1 MSQENNDFASLSSLS
16 KKKTQEKPN
25 ILPVRVK
32 GIPAALRAIP
42 RWVMWRYIQRT
53 KPSGEKVWAKM
64 PMTVEGRAASSTNPL
79 TWTTYGDVVD
89 TLIMDDTFDGIGL
102 VLGAD
107 VQGIDLDDC
116 RDPATGELNAFANE
130 VLERVQG
137 YTEVSPSGTGIKVFA
152 KTNLDGSRTKKE
164 VGLEL
169 YRDGRYFTVT
179 GHVIKGRESIS
190 DQVQDL
196 GWLVERVWGEGLS
209 QGVLEGDA
217 GERALA
223 NYKGP
228 LEDWDLDRVVAE
240 VLPHLDQDAGY
251 SDWLRVGAA
260 MHHQGG
266 GDKGWLQA
274 WDEWS
279 ALSGKWAEGYCDQK
293 WTSFSAQRATGKGA
307 VTLASLLKQT
317 KDARESSTRSSRDVM
332 IADLLGR
339 IEAVTDPRD
348 LQEKIAAS
356 IANNGDY
363 SDVERAQFAQ
373 AIQSRARVLGTKL
386 EIATVRGWLR
396 PRVKASFPNV
406 NQDGNPLC
414 TRENLEVLLGRLG
427 VVVRYNVIS
436 KATEVVIPEA
446 FYSRDNKDNASLG
459 HILSECEKARMPTKF
474 VSQFLLMIADA
485 NAHNPVATWV
495 ESVPWDGVSRL
506 GQFYNTVDCGGQM
519 DQGLKELLMRK
530 WLVQAIGAAFAP
542 HGIAAQ
548 GILTF
553 TGPQNIGKTTWFN
566 RLAPEGLSVIHT
578 GHTLDVRSKDSQLIA
593 LKFWIVELGEVD
605 ATFRKS
611 DMAALKS
618 YVTQAVDLIRRPYA
632 MTESTYGRRT
642 VFGASVNDAL
652 FLSDPTG
659 NRRFWT
665 IPAVAF
671 VADESLDM
679 QQLWA
684 EVLTLLRG
692 GERWYLSACESTL
705 LSEHNEDFTVV
716 DPIDERVATAFAWSR
731 LEECCE
737 WATASDVLI
746 RVGIKDPTK
755 AQTHAASKALR
766 RLNNNQRRRS
776 HGRTLFAI
784 PGAGADFLG

>member
-1 MSQENNDFASLSSLS
+1 M
-16 KKKTQEKPN
+16 KPTS
-25 ILPVRVK
+25 LPVK
-32 GIPAALRAIP
+32 LAGIAPELKSIEA
-42 RWVMWRYIQRT
+42 WVMWRYVQRT

-116 RDPATGELNAFANE
+116 RDLESGELTDFAQE
-130 VLERVQG
+130 VLDRVDG
-137 YTEVSPSGTGIKVFA
+137 YAEVSPSGTGLKIFSR
-152 KTNLDGSRTKKE
+152 TNLDGSRTKKE

-169 YRDGRYFTVT
+169 YREGRYFTVT
-179 GHVIKGRESIS
+179 GHGINGH
-190 DQVQDL
+190 DCLPADVQDL
-196 GWLVERVWGEGLS
+196 GWLVERVWGEGLN

-228 LEDWDLDRVVAE
+228 IEEWDLDRVVAE
-240 VLPHLDQDAGY
+240 VLPHLDPDAGY

-266 GDKGWLQA
+266 GDEGWLQA

-279 ALSGKWAEGYCDQK
+279 ALSGKWAEGYCEQK

-317 KDARESSTRSSRDVM
+317 KDARESSARSSRDVM
-332 IADLLGR
+332 MADLLGR
-339 IEAVTDPRD
+339 IEAAVDPRD

-396 PRVKASFPNV
+396 ARVSGASLFPHLND
-406 NQDGNPLC
+406 DGHPLC
-414 TRENLEVLLGRLG
+414 TLENLAILLDRLD
-427 VVVRYNVIS
+427 VMVRYNVIS
-436 KATEVVIPEA
+436 KATELLIPDSA
-446 FYSRDNKDNASLG
+446 FTRDNRENAS
-459 HILSECEKARMPTKF
+459 IAYVLSECEKARMSTKF
-474 VSQFLLMIADA
+474 VPQFLLMLADK
-485 NAHNPVATWV
+485 NQYNPVATWI
-495 ESVPWDGVSRL
+495 ESVAWDGVSRL
-506 GQFYNTVDCGGQM
+506 GRFYATVDCGGQM

-530 WLVQAIGAAFAP
+530 WLVQAIGAAFEP
-542 HGIAAQ
+542 DGIAAQ

-553 TGPQNIGKTTWFN
+553 TGAQNIGKTTWFHK
-566 RLAPEGLSVIHT
+566 LAPEGLGVIHT

-593 LKFWIVELGEVD
+593 LRYWIVELGEVD

-611 DMAALKS
+611 DMSALKS
-618 YVTQAVDLIRRPYA
+618 FATQAIDTIRRPYA
-632 MTESTYGRRT
+632 VTESNYGRRT
-642 VFGASVNDAL
+642 VFGASVNDVM
-652 FLSDPTG
+652 FLADPTG

-665 IPAVAF
+665 IPVVGFPVDAG
-671 VADESLDM
+671 LDM
-679 QQLWA
+679 QQVWA
-684 EVLTLLRG
+684 EVLELYRA
-692 GERWYLSACESTL
+692 GERWYLSMDQAGL
-705 LSEHNEDFTVV
+705 LGDHNQDFTVV
-716 DPIDERVATAFAWSR
+716 DPIDERIAAGFCWGEGVQVW
-731 LEECCE
+731 E
-737 WATASDVLI
+737 WATATEVLMRI
-746 RVGIKDPTK
+746 KVQEPSKNQTITASRVLQK
-755 AQTHAASKALR
+755 
-766 RLNNNQRRRS
+766 LNGGQRKKS
-776 HGRTLFAI
+776 NGKVLFAI
-784 PGAGADFLG
+784 PSAVNDFLG

>member
-1 MSQENNDFASLSSLS
+1 M
-16 KKKTQEKPN
+16 KPTS
-25 ILPVRVK
+25 LPVK
-32 GIPAALRAIP
+32 LAGIAPELKSIEA
-42 RWVMWRYIQRT
+42 WVMWRYVQRT

-116 RDPATGELNAFANE
+116 RDLESGELNAFANE

-196 GWLVERVWGEGLS
+196 GWLVERVWGEGLNH

-217 GERALA
+217 AERALA

-228 LEDWDLDRVVAE
+228 LEEWDLDRVVAE
-240 VLPHLDQDAGY
+240 VLPHLDPDAGY

-266 GDKGWLQA
+266 GDESWLQA

-279 ALSGKWAEGYCDQK
+279 ALSGKWAEGYCEQK

-317 KDARESSTRSSRDVM
+317 KDARESSARSSRDVM
-332 IADLLGR
+332 MADLLGR
-339 IEAVTDPRD
+339 IESVVDPRD

-396 PRVKASFPNV
+396 ARVSGASMFPHLND
-406 NQDGNPLC
+406 DGHPLC
-414 TRENLEVLLGRLG
+414 TIENLEVLLARLD
-427 VVVRYNVIS
+427 VMVRYNVIS
-436 KATEVVIPEA
+436 KATELLIPDSA
-446 FYSRDNKDNASLG
+446 FTRDNRENAS
-459 HILSECEKARMPTKF
+459 IAYVLSECEKARMSTKF
-474 VSQFLLMIADA
+474 VPQFLLMLADK
-485 NAHNPVATWV
+485 NQYNPVATWI
-495 ESVPWDGVSRL
+495 ESVAWDGVSRL
-506 GQFYNTVDCGGQM
+506 GRFYATVDCGGQM

-530 WLVQAIGAAFAP
+530 WLVQAIGAAFEP
-542 HGIAAQ
+542 DGIAAQ

-553 TGPQNIGKTTWFN
+553 TGAQNIGKTTWFM
-566 RLAPEGLSVIHT
+566 RLAPESLNVVHT

-593 LKFWIVELGEVD
+593 LRYWIVELGEVD

-611 DMAALKS
+611 DMSALKS
-618 YVTQAVDLIRRPYA
+618 FATQAIDTIRRPYA
-632 MTESTYGRRT
+632 ITESNYGRRT
-642 VFGASVNDAL
+642 VFGASVNDVV
-652 FLSDPTG
+652 FLADPTG

-665 IPAVAF
+665 IPVVGF
-671 VADESLDM
+671 PVDPGLDM
-679 QQLWA
+679 QQVWA
-684 EVLTLLRG
+684 EVLELYRA
-692 GERWYLSACESTL
+692 GERWYLSMDQAGL
-705 LSEHNEDFTVV
+705 LGEHNADFTVV
-716 DPIDERVATAFAWSR
+716 DPIDERIAAGFCWGEGVQCWD
-731 LEECCE
+731 
-737 WATASDVLI
+737 WATATEVLMRI
-746 RVGIKDPTK
+746 KVQEPSKNQTITASRVLQK
-755 AQTHAASKALR
+755 
-766 RLNNNQRRRS
+766 LNGGQRKKS
-776 HGRTLFAI
+776 NGKVLFAI
-784 PGAGADFLG
+784 PSAVNEFLG

>member
-1 MSQENNDFASLSSLS
+1 M
-16 KKKTQEKPN
+16 KPTS
-25 ILPVRVK
+25 LPVK
-32 GIPAALRAIP
+32 LAGIAPELKAIDA
-42 RWVMWRYIQRT
+42 WVMWRYVQRA

-116 RDPATGELNAFANE
+116 RDSESGVLTDFAQE
-130 VLERVQG
+130 VLDRVDG
-137 YTEVSPSGTGIKVFA
+137 YAEVSPSGTGLKIFSR
-152 KTNLDGSRTKKE
+152 TNLDGSRTKKE
-164 VGLEL
+164 AGLEL
-169 YRDGRYFTVT
+169 YREGRYFTVT
-179 GHVIKGRESIS
+179 GHGINGH
-190 DQVQDL
+190 DCLPADVQDL
-196 GWLVERVWGEGLS
+196 GWLVERVWGEGLN

-217 GERALA
+217 AERALA

-228 LEDWDLDRVVAE
+228 LEEWDLDRVVAE
-240 VLPHLDQDAGY
+240 VLPHLDPDAGY

-266 GDKGWLQA
+266 GDEGWLQA

-332 IADLLGR
+332 MADLLGR
-339 IEAVTDPRD
+339 IESVVDPRD

-396 PRVKASFPNV
+396 ARVSGSSLYPHLND
-406 NQDGNPLC
+406 DGHPLC
-414 TRENLEVLLGRLG
+414 TLENLAILLGRLD
-427 VVVRYNVIS
+427 VIVRYNVIS
-436 KATEVVIPEA
+436 KATELLIPDTA
-446 FYSRDNKDNASLG
+446 FTRDNKDNAS
-459 HILSECEKARMPTKF
+459 IAYVLSECEKARMSTKF
-474 VSQFLLMIADA
+474 VPQFLLMLADQ
-485 NAHNPVATWV
+485 NQYNPVATWI
-495 ESVPWDGVSRL
+495 ESKGWDGVSRL
-506 GQFYNTVDCGGQM
+506 GRFYATVDCGGQM

-530 WLVQAIGAAFAP
+530 WLVQAIGAAFEP
-542 HGIAAQ
+542 DGIAAQ

-553 TGPQNIGKTTWFN
+553 TGAQNIGKTTWFN
-566 RLAPEGLSVIHT
+566 KLAPEGLGVIHT

-593 LKFWIVELGEVD
+593 LRYWIVELGEVD

-611 DMAALKS
+611 DMSALKS
-618 YVTQAVDLIRRPYA
+618 FATQAIDTIRRPYA
-632 MTESTYGRRT
+632 ITESNYGRRT
-642 VFGASVNDAL
+642 VFGASVNDVV
-652 FLSDPTG
+652 FLADPTG

-665 IPAVAF
+665 IPVVGF
-671 VADESLDM
+671 PVDPGLDM
-679 QQLWA
+679 QQVWA
-684 EVLTLLRG
+684 EVLELYRA
-692 GERWYLSACESTL
+692 GERWYLSMDQAAEL
-705 LSEHNEDFTVV
+705 GDHNQDFTVV
-716 DPIDERVATAFAWSR
+716 DPIDERIAAGFCWGEGVTVWD
-731 LEECCE
+731 
-737 WATASDVLI
+737 WATATEVLMRI
-746 RVGIKDPTK
+746 KVQEPSKNQTITASRVLQK
-755 AQTHAASKALR
+755 
-766 RLNNNQRRRS
+766 LNGGQRKKS
-776 HGRTLFAI
+776 NGKVLFAI
-784 PGAGADFLG
+784 PSAVNDFLG

>member
-1 MSQENNDFASLSSLS
+1 M
-16 KKKTQEKPN
+16 KPTS
-25 ILPVRVK
+25 LPVK
-32 GIPAALRAIP
+32 LAGIAPELKSIEA
-42 RWVMWRYIQRT
+42 WVMWRYVQRT

-116 RDPATGELNAFANE
+116 RDLESGELTDFAQE
-130 VLERVQG
+130 VLDRVDG
-137 YTEVSPSGTGIKVFA
+137 YAEVSPSGTGLKIFSR
-152 KTNLDGSRTKKE
+152 TNLDGSRTKKE
-164 VGLEL
+164 AGLEL
-169 YRDGRYFTVT
+169 YREGRYFTVT
-179 GHVIKGRESIS
+179 GHGINGH
-190 DQVQDL
+190 DCLPADVQDL
-196 GWLVERVWGEGLS
+196 GWLVERVWGEGLNH

-217 GERALA
+217 AERALA

-228 LEDWDLDRVVAE
+228 LEEWDLDRVVAE
-240 VLPHLDQDAGY
+240 VLPHLDPDAGY

-266 GDKGWLQA
+266 GDEGWLQA

-293 WTSFSAQRATGKGA
+293 WTSFSAQRATGKGS

-317 KDARESSTRSSRDVM
+317 KDARDSSARSSRDVM
-332 IADLLGR
+332 MADLLGR
-339 IEAVTDPRD
+339 IEAAVDPRD

-396 PRVKASFPNV
+396 ARVSGASLFPHLND
-406 NQDGNPLC
+406 DGHPLC
-414 TRENLEVLLGRLG
+414 TIENLDVLLGRLG

-436 KATEVVIPEA
+436 KATELLIPDTA
-446 FYSRDNKDNASLG
+446 FTRDNKDNAS
-459 HILSECEKARMPTKF
+459 IAYVLSECEKARMSTKF
-474 VSQFLLMIADA
+474 VPQFLLMLADQ
-485 NAHNPVATWV
+485 NQYNPVATWI
-495 ESVPWDGVSRL
+495 ESKGWDGVSRL
-506 GQFYNTVDCGGQM
+506 GRFYATVDCGGQM

-530 WLVQAIGAAFAP
+530 WLVQAIGAAFEP
-542 HGIAAQ
+542 DGIAAQ

-553 TGPQNIGKTTWFN
+553 TGAQNIGKTTWFN
-566 RLAPEGLSVIHT
+566 KLAPEGLGVIHT

-593 LKFWIVELGEVD
+593 LRYWIVELGEVD

-611 DMAALKS
+611 DMSALKS
-618 YVTQAVDLIRRPYA
+618 FATQAIDTIRRPYA
-632 MTESTYGRRT
+632 ITESNYGRRT
-642 VFGASVNDAL
+642 VFGASVNDVV
-652 FLSDPTG
+652 FLADPTG

-665 IPAVAF
+665 IPVVGF
-671 VADESLDM
+671 PVDPGLDM
-679 QQLWA
+679 QQVWA
-684 EVLTLLRG
+684 EVLELYRA
-692 GERWYLSACESTL
+692 GERWYLSMDQAGL
-705 LSEHNEDFTVV
+705 LGEHNADFTVV
-716 DPIDERVATAFAWSR
+716 DPIDERIAAGFCWGEGVQCWD
-731 LEECCE
+731 
-737 WATASDVLI
+737 WATATEVLMRI
-746 RVGIKDPTK
+746 KVQEPSKNQTITASRVLQK
-755 AQTHAASKALR
+755 
-766 RLNNNQRRRS
+766 LNGGQRKKS
-776 HGRTLFAI
+776 NGKVLFAI
-784 PGAGADFLG
+784 PSAVNDFLG

>member
-1 MSQENNDFASLSSLS
+1 M
-16 KKKTQEKPN
+16 KPTS
-25 ILPVRVK
+25 LPVK
-32 GIPAALRAIP
+32 LAGIAPELKSIEA
-42 RWVMWRYIQRT
+42 WVMWRYVQRT

-116 RDPATGELNAFANE
+116 RDLESGELNAFANE

-196 GWLVERVWGEGLS
+196 GWLVERVWGEGLNH

-217 GERALA
+217 AERALA

-228 LEDWDLDRVVAE
+228 LEEWDLDRVVAE
-240 VLPHLDQDAGY
+240 VLPHLDPDAGY

-266 GDKGWLQA
+266 GDEGWLQA

-317 KDARESSTRSSRDVM
+317 KDARESSARSSRDVM
-332 IADLLGR
+332 MADLLGR
-339 IEAVTDPRD
+339 IESVVDPRD

-396 PRVKASFPNV
+396 ARVSGASMFPHLND
-406 NQDGNPLC
+406 DGHPLC
-414 TRENLEVLLGRLG
+414 TIENLEVLLARLD
-427 VVVRYNVIS
+427 VMVRYNVIS
-436 KATEVVIPEA
+436 KATELLIPDSA
-446 FYSRDNKDNASLG
+446 FTRDNRENAS
-459 HILSECEKARMPTKF
+459 IAYVLSECEKARMSTKF
-474 VSQFLLMIADA
+474 VPQFLLMLADK
-485 NAHNPVATWV
+485 NQYNPVATWI
-495 ESVPWDGVSRL
+495 ESVAWDGVSRL
-506 GQFYNTVDCGGQM
+506 GRFYATVDCGGQM

-530 WLVQAIGAAFAP
+530 WLVQAIGAAFEP
-542 HGIAAQ
+542 DGIAAQ

-553 TGPQNIGKTTWFN
+553 TGAQNIGKTTWFM
-566 RLAPEGLSVIHT
+566 RLAPESLNVVHT

-593 LKFWIVELGEVD
+593 LRYWIVELGEVD

-611 DMAALKS
+611 DMSALKS
-618 YVTQAVDLIRRPYA
+618 FATQAIDTIRRPYA
-632 MTESTYGRRT
+632 VTESNYGRRT
-642 VFGASVNDAL
+642 VFGASVNDVM
-652 FLSDPTG
+652 FLADPTG

-665 IPAVAF
+665 IPVVGF
-671 VADESLDM
+671 PVDPGLDM
-679 QQLWA
+679 QQVWA
-684 EVLTLLRG
+684 EVLELYRA
-692 GERWYLSACESTL
+692 GERWYLSMDQAGL
-705 LSEHNEDFTVV
+705 LGEHNADFTVV
-716 DPIDERVATAFAWSR
+716 DPIDERIAAGFCWGEGVTIWD
-731 LEECCE
+731 
-737 WATASDVLI
+737 WATATDVLMRI
-746 RVGIKDPTK
+746 KVQEPSKNQTITASRVLQK
-755 AQTHAASKALR
+755 
-766 RLNNNQRRRS
+766 LNGGQRKKS
-776 HGRTLFAI
+776 NGKVLFAI
-784 PGAGADFLG
+784 PSAVNDFLG